1 MFSVVLLLGGLP
13 QSLSRVHG
21 GSLAKRLTAAS
32 AVWYRGVV
40 ESTNLVLLWITLI
53 TGTAFTMGG
62 VLGWVGW
69 VSVSH
74 WARWTRANRAG
85 GRNQVLF
92 GLVMISN
99 NVLAAVPALNDL
111 VWLSVVLFVALGGF
125 FALSILHRRRY
136 GSRPAA
142 DSPYAS
148 KRLW

>member
-1 MFSVVLLLGGLP
+1 M
-13 QSLSRVHG
+13 
-21 GSLAKRLTAAS
+21 
-32 AVWYRGVV
+32 